1 MTRCGGAPSIFLAG
15 STEMSKNLIRRGDFY
30 HYRRRIPATAGGG
43 VMQIPLMTDQLAD
56 GRRLAMILA
65 VEQDRAL
72 SAGNDANTVRGLLTD
87 AARKEAALATLGLV
101 SIPAD
106 AERRPTLP
114 PAPRGFDPSISAVV
128 DRLLARKKED
138 GVGRAQD
145 TQIRAVSRLFVD
157 AIDET
162 DIRAV
167 TQGHLAAFRDVM
179 SRLPKSH
186 GKSERQRGKPIRDI
200 IDAARSLPPA
210 KVGLAPATV
219 NRNLEIVRQILRSAA
234 TEGIQ
239 TVEGVDTSRLRRR
252 DTIRARDKRAPFSA
266 DDCRAVFR
274 SPIWTGSKSEKRRR
288 FPGGVIIKDALFW
301 VPIIAAYTGARREE
315 IAGLMPED
323 VAFEEGAWVFRIRPN
338 RLRPGL
344 KTAASARVIPAHRD
358 LVRAGFF
365 SGLVGSAGRKIA
377 GRDGSDDD
385 GPEGLLLPGL
395 TRKHAAA
402 GWGESLAFVL
412 DKVLDDTL
420 GDGRAGKSFHS
431 FRHYVTDELR
441 RAGVQKEVRLDILGH
456 AGADLE
462 DEVYGSSSTIPAMQ
476 AAINLL
482 PSVLPAPILRP

>member
-1 MTRCGGAPSIFLAG
+1 
-15 STEMSKNLIRRGDFY
+15 MSKNLIRRGDFY

-43 VMQIPLMTDQLAD
+43 VMQIPLMTDHLAD

-65 VEQDRAL
+65 VEQDRAF
-72 SAGNDANTVRGLLTD
+72 SAGNPAATVREMLSD
-87 AARKEAALATLGLV
+87 VARKEAALATLGLV

-114 PAPRGFDPSISAVV
+114 PAPRGFDPSITAVV
-128 DRLLARKKED
+128 DRLLARKRED

-145 TQIRAVSRLFVD
+145 TQIRAVSKLFVE
-157 AIDET
+157 AIEET

-186 GKSERQRGKPIRDI
+186 GKSERQRGKPLAEILQ
-200 IDAARSLPPA
+200 AARALPPA
-210 KVGLAPATV
+210 RVGLAPATV

-234 TEGIQ
+234 TEGIV
-239 TVEGVDTSRLRRR
+239 TVDGVDTSRLRRR
-252 DTIRARDKRAPFSA
+252 DNVRARDKRVPFSA
-266 DDCRAVFR
+266 EDCRSIFV
-274 SPIWTGSKSEKRRR
+274 SPIWTGSRSEKRRR
-288 FPGGVIIKDALFW
+288 FPGDLVIRDALFW

-315 IAGLMPED
+315 IAGLMPD
-323 VAFEEGAWVFRIRPN
+323 DIDFIEGSWIFRIRQN

-358 LVRAGFF
+358 LVRAGLF
-365 SGLVGSAGRKIA
+365 SGLIGRAERKMAGS
-377 GRDGSDDD
+377 DGSDGD
-385 GPEGLLLPGL
+385 GSEGLLLPGL

-420 GDGRAGKSFHS
+420 GAGRAGKSFHS

-456 AGADLE
+456 AGTDLE

-482 PSVLPAPILRP
+482 PSVLPTSLLRP

>member
-1 MTRCGGAPSIFLAG
+1 
-15 STEMSKNLIRRGDFY
+15 MSKNIIRRGSFF
-30 HYRRRIPATAGGG
+30 HYRRRIPSAAGGG
-43 VMQIPLMTDQLAD
+43 VIQVPLLTDQLSD
-56 GRRLAMILA
+56 GRRIALILA
-65 VEQDRAL
+65 VEQDRAFA
-72 SAGNDANTVRGLLTD
+72 SGHDVPTVRGLLAD
-87 AARKEAALATLGLV
+87 AARKEAALGTLGLV
-101 SIPAD
+101 SIPDD

-114 PAPRGFDPSISAVV
+114 PAPRGFDPSIAAVV

-145 TQIRAVSRLFVD
+145 TQIRAVSRLFVE
-157 AIDET
+157 AIEET

-167 TQGHLAAFRDVM
+167 TQGHIASFRDVM

-186 GKSERQRGKPIRDI
+186 GKSVRHRGKPLREI

-252 DTIRARDKRAPFSA
+252 DNVRARDKRAPFSV

-274 SPIWTGSKSEKRRR
+274 SPIWTGSRSEKRRR
-288 FPGGVIIKDALFW
+288 FPGDVIIRDALFW

-315 IAGLMPED
+315 IAGLMPDD
-323 VAFEEGAWVFRIRPN
+323 VAFEQGSWLFKIRPN
-338 RLRPGL
+338 RLRTGL

-365 SGLVGSAGRKIA
+365 SGLVGSAERKMA
-377 GRDGSDDD
+377 GGSGSDGD

-395 TRKHAAA
+395 TRKHASA
-402 GWGESLAFVL
+402 GWGESLAFVM

-420 GDGRAGKSFHS
+420 GAGRAGKSFHS

-456 AGADLE
+456 AGTDLE
-462 DEVYGSSSTIPAMQ
+462 DEVYGSNSTIPAMQ
-476 AAINLL
+476 AAIDLL
-482 PSVLPAPILRP
+482 PSVLPASLLRP

>member
-1 MTRCGGAPSIFLAG
+1 
-15 STEMSKNLIRRGDFY
+15 MSKNIIRRGSFF
-30 HYRRRIPATAGGG
+30 HYRRRIPSAAGGG
-43 VMQIPLMTDQLAD
+43 VIQVPLLTDQLSD
-56 GRRLAMILA
+56 GRRIALILA
-65 VEQDRAL
+65 VEQDRAFA
-72 SAGNDANTVRGLLTD
+72 SGHDAPTVRALLAD

-101 SIPAD
+101 SIPDD

-145 TQIRAVSRLFVD
+145 TQIRAVSRLFVE
-157 AIDET
+157 AIEET

-186 GKSERQRGKPIRDI
+186 GKSERQRGKPLCEI

-239 TVEGVDTSRLRRR
+239 TVDGVDTSRLRRR
-252 DTIRARDKRAPFSA
+252 DTIRARDKRVPFSA
-266 DDCRAVFR
+266 DDCRSIFR
-274 SPIWTGSKSEKRRR
+274 SPIWTGSRSEKRRR
-288 FPGGVIIKDALFW
+288 FPGDVIIRDALFW

-365 SGLVGSAGRKIA
+365 SGLSGSAGRKIA
-377 GRDGSDDD
+377 GSDGSDGD

-412 DKVLDDTL
+412 DRVLDDTL
-420 GDGRAGKSFHS
+420 GAGRAGKSFHS

-456 AGADLE
+456 AGTDLE

-476 AAINLL
+476 AAIDLL
-482 PSVLPAPILRP
+482 PSVLPASILRP